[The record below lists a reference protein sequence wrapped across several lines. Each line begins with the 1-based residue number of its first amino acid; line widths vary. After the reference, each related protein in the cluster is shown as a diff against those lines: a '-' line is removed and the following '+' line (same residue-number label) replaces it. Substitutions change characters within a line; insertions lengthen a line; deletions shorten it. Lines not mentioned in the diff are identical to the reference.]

1 MCLSHWWNIT
11 PLAQRGKIWR
21 AEGSANQ
28 CHLTH
33 LIVPIITVSKSKHQL
48 FLNFSFCTLP
58 TPVLAILLRTLAPEG
73 IGLHQLLSCHFHL
86 PSKQALKMETL
97 NKLTQS
103 LHKPGEK
110 QTHCFFLN
118 TMTFRKSPGCFCF
131 LGLIIE
137 VRNTGTAAV
146 SMTKLLSQINKQWII
161 HNRCCSA

>member
-1 MCLSHWWNIT
+1 MDVFKSLMKYNTSGTERQNMKGRGISTSRPFNSFNI
-11 PLAQRGKIWR
+11 G
-21 AEGSANQ
+21 
-28 CHLTH
+28 
-33 LIVPIITVSKSKHQL
+33 PIITVSKSKHQL

-146 SMTKLLSQINKQWII
+146 SMTKLLSQINKQ
-161 HNRCCSA
+161 